1 MFLPAFILGLF
12 SSLHCVGMCG
22 PIALALPGNRKQ
34 GGIFFSRR
42 LLYNL
47 GRLSTYT
54 LLGAVVGIFGQT
66 FSFAGFQHFLSIAL
80 GTLLLGLVLLTAN
93 WESRLHLV
101 PGRWLYALRKNM
113 SRILGNDSPA
123 SQYNIGILN
132 GFLPC
137 GFVYLGLAG
146 ALATGDFFK
155 GMLYMALFGLGTF
168 PAMLGLSLAGGFLPQ
183 TITSRLRPI
192 LRGVA
197 IIFACLLIL
206 RGMNLGIPYV
216 SPVIS
221 TPGVVTTCD

>member
-22 PIALALPGNRKQ
+22 PIALALPGIRKP
-34 GGIFFSRR
+34 GGQFLLRR
-42 LLYNL
+42 LSYNL
-47 GRLSTYT
+47 GRIVTYT
-54 LLGAVVGIFGQT
+54 LLGAVVGVFGQT
-66 FSFAGFQHFLSIAL
+66 ISFAGLQQFLSIAL
-80 GTLLLGLVLLTAN
+80 GVMLLILVIATAN
-93 WESRLHLV
+93 WEARLHLI
-101 PGRWLYALRKNM
+101 PGRWLYRLKSQMATFLH
-113 SRILGNDSPA
+113 NDSPA
-123 SQYNIGILN
+123 SQFNIGIFN

-155 GMLYMALFGLGTF
+155 GMLYMTVFGLGTL
-168 PAMLGLSLAGGFLPQ
+168 PAMLSLSLAKEFLPSSFG
-183 TITSRLRPI
+183 TKLRPI

-197 IIFACLLIL
+197 ITFAFLLIL

-221 TPGVVTTCD
+221 SPGEVVVCE